1 MSIPSD
7 RVGRHPGDDH
17 LGPSYDLFAADE
29 AGALDRHDGAVEL
42 RVVHIARAGGAVPRR
57 VERVAL
63 TYGHAFDPRARDD
76 LGQLVGDRRQELG
89 YVCWIRRV
97 PLRLAPDQ
105 VIEAVERCAHRL
117 ERGLQLAVAQ
127 ALVLLVEPVDDA
139 FTVCGPVVLAA
150 RRLGEAGQH
159 TVYPFERSL
168 DDPIG
173 GSRRGLGPVFGGRG
187 VIGHGSTTIT
197 LSERTRHSPLCPC
210 PDPDTSLIGTSLGSG
225 GITHQSRL
233 TDG

>member
-7 RVGRHPGDDH
+7 RSGRHPGDDH
-17 LGPSYDLFAADE
+17 LGPAYDLYAADE

-42 RVVHIARAGGAVPRR
+42 RVVHIARAGRAVPCR

-89 YVCWIRRV
+89 YVCWIRRL

-117 ERGLQLAVAQ
+117 EGRLQLVVPKP
-127 ALVLLVEPVDDA
+127 LVLLVEPVDDA
-139 FTVCGPVVLAA
+139 FTVCGPVMLAA
-150 RRLGEAGQH
+150 RRPRESGQH
-159 TVYPFERSL
+159 TVYLSKGSL
-168 DDPIG
+168 NDPIG
-173 GSRRGLGPVFGGRG
+173 RRRRGLGPVCGGRG
-187 VIGHGSTTIT
+187 VIGHGSGTIT
-197 LSERTRHSPLCPC
+197 LSERTR
-210 PDPDTSLIGTSLGSG
+210 
-225 GITHQSRL
+225 QSHCVHARMRTPAL
-233 TDG
+233 STLHLAPPESIVGRA